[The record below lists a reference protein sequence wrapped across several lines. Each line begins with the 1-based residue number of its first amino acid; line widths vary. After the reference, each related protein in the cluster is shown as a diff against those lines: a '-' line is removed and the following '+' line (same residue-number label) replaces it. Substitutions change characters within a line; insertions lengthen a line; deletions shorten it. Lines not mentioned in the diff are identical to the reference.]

1 MNICETEALCE
12 SVFCK
17 ERRKEGWKNR
27 KEKKRKKQGRNRGG
41 KNYTPRNLMWL
52 FFTLNLGSTYAYI
65 RASCCPGVFKKNDE
79 NKWPESE
86 DTDASSSLSWFQFT
100 YTIFSGLTREQ
111 GQMGSNV
118 PFSTKI
124 LWF

>member
-1 MNICETEALCE
+1 MALLHI
-12 SVFCK
+12 K
-17 ERRKEGWKNR
+17 
-27 KEKKRKKQGRNRGG
+27 
-41 KNYTPRNLMWL
+41 
-52 FFTLNLGSTYAYI
+52 LGEHLCLY
-65 RASCCPGVFKKNDE
+65 SCPIVFKKNDE

-86 DTDASSSLSWFQFT
+86 DIDASSSLSWFQFT
-100 YTIFSGLTREQ
+100 YTVFSGLTREQ